1 MAGKSGFSSAGR
13 GKGAVGMGLGGKSGA
28 KRHRKILR
36 DNIQGVTKGS
46 IRRLA
51 RRGGVKRISAGI
63 YEEVRGVLKGYLES
77 VLRDVVLYTEYRQ
90 AKTVTTTDVIH
101 ALRRRGTPI
110 YGFEYGAESRSAAKK
125 R

>member
-1 MAGKSGFSSAGR
+1 MAGKSGFSSSGR
-13 GKGAVGMGLGGKSGA
+13 GKASLGLGGKSGA

-51 RRGGVKRISAGI
+51 RRGGVKRISGGI

-110 YGFEYGAESRSAAKK
+110 YGFDSSTDHRSAAKK